1 MENMNFK
8 RSNSIKG
15 EILFAE
21 SERIANKI
29 SKIKG
34 FNCKKPKLLEM
45 IVREGI
51 QSIVHKASGIAKIAS
66 NKVLSDSDSGEM
78 FEHMLMTTIA
88 TYGALTLFSM
98 TESDINTNDNSL
110 DLMQEICVM
119 MHVEFKDVCF
129 ALLT

>member
-15 EILFAE
+15 ETLFAE
-21 SERIANKI
+21 AERIASKI

-51 QSIVHKASGIAKIAS
+51 QSVVHKSSGIAMSAA
-66 NKVLSDSDSGEM
+66 NGTLSDSDSGEM
-78 FEHMLMTTIA
+78 FERMLMTTIA
-88 TYGALTLFSM
+88 TYGALTFFSM
-98 TESDINTNDNSL
+98 SENDINTNDNSL
-110 DLMQEICVM
+110 DVMQEICVT